1 MKSEIEKYINLNNKK
16 NELENEISKDLTHF
30 SDELGCIIF
39 LLAFCGFLFAFVTG
53 TIDVAKFVGNVLLII
68 GFCLSILNF
77 IGEIA
82 GNLKNKKM
90 NIIIMFIGLASG
102 LISALFVM
110 YDKKLMLLIF
120 IQVTTMTFG
129 LCYFIAMFK
138 EFKSFF
144 LSFVKDKED
153 IKEYKNQVFIIDKE
167 IIEAKKNIL
176 DSSELSKDVLNNK
189 KSSKHLEYLSK
200 EILTEENVFK
210 ILSKETKKE
219 IEIETY

>member
-1 MKSEIEKYINLNNKK
+1 MKSEIEKYIDLNNKK
-16 NELENEISKDLTHF
+16 SELKNEISKDLTHF
-30 SDELGCIIF
+30 PDELGCIIF
-39 LLAFCGFLFAFVTG
+39 VLAFCGSWFAFAIG
-53 TIDVAKFVGNVLLII
+53 TIDVAKFVGNVLLVL
-68 GFCLSILNF
+68 GFSLSIFNF
-77 IGEIA
+77 VGEIS

-90 NIIIMFIGLASG
+90 NTIIMFTGFSSG
-102 LISALFVM
+102 IIYALFITSN
-110 YDKKLMLLIF
+110 KEFMLLGF
-120 IQVTTMTFG
+120 IQVAAMTFG
-129 LCYFIAMFK
+129 LCYFVAMFK

-153 IKEYKNQVFIIDKE
+153 IKECKDRVSIIDKE
-167 IIEAKKNIL
+167 IIEVKKNIL

-189 KSSKHLEYLSK
+189 ESSKHLEYLSK

>member
-1 MKSEIEKYINLNNKK
+1 MKSEIEKYIDLNNKK
-16 NELENEISKDLTHF
+16 NELENEISKDLRHF
-30 SDELGCIIF
+30 PDELGCIIF
-39 LLAFCGFLFAFVTG
+39 LLAFSGFLFAFVTG

-68 GFCLSILNF
+68 GFCLSIFNF
-77 IGEIA
+77 IGEIS

-90 NIIIMFIGLASG
+90 NIIIMFIGFASG
-102 LISALFVM
+102 LTSALFVI

-120 IQVTTMTFG
+120 IQMTTMTFD

-138 EFKSFF
+138 AFKSFF
-144 LSFVKDKED
+144 LSFVKDEVE
-153 IKEYKNQVFIIDKE
+153 IKECKESVSMINKE
-167 IIEAKKNIL
+167 IIVLKKNIL

-189 KSSKHLEYLSK
+189 KSSKHLECLSK

-210 ILSKETKKE
+210 ILNKETKKE